1 MIDSKLQIKKLKNR
15 FWINFTL
22 PFAYCVLPTFI
33 FYLSSLNL
41 KAQDTNFVRQA
52 INQLASDNFHGR
64 GYVNK
69 GDAIAAN
76 YLKEFYQKEKL
87 KKFKRS
93 YFQTFTF
100 PINTFPGKTIL
111 VNGRDTLHPGK
122 DFLVAGGSAGIKGFY
137 DIVRIDKEMLD
148 DSIKVQE
155 FKKTKFSDVFVVVD
169 AQGMKSEKEK
179 KIMKSLASNPFNA
192 KGIIMLDDGK
202 LMWSLSQKVSNY
214 TLIEIRSNAW
224 NDSTKQIY
232 INIDQQFN
240 PKHKTNNVIGYIKGT
255 QQPDSFIVF
264 TAHYDHLGRM
274 GQEAVFNGANDN
286 ASGTAML
293 MDLIRYY
300 KKNPPKYSIAF
311 MAFAGEEAGLLGSK
325 FYVNNPLFPI
335 SKIKVL
341 INLDLMGFGEDGIT
355 IVNSEDYPED
365 LELFRKINEKEKLLP
380 AINKRANAKNSD
392 HYPFT
397 EKNVKA
403 FFIYTQGNSKYYHDI
418 YDRAETVPL
427 TKYNEIFKLITTYV
441 TTY

>member
-1 MIDSKLQIKKLKNR
+1 MKDFKLQINKLKNR
-15 FWINFTL
+15 YRINFTL
-22 PFAYCVLPTFI
+22 SFAYWIIPSFV
-33 FYLSSLNL
+33 FYLLSLNT
-41 KAQDTNFVRQA
+41 KAQDTNFVRQV
-52 INQLASDNFHGR
+52 INKLASDNFHGR
-64 GYVNK
+64 GYVNN
-69 GDAIAAN
+69 GDAIAAA
-76 YLKEFYQKEKL
+76 YIKAFYKQQKL

-93 YFQTFTF
+93 YFQSFTF

-111 VNGRDTLHPGK
+111 INGSDTLQPGK

-137 DIVRIDKEMLD
+137 DIVRLDKELLD
-148 DSIKVQE
+148 DSLKVQA
-155 FKKTKFSDVFVVVD
+155 FKQTRFSDVFVVID
-169 AQGMKSEKEK
+169 ARGMKSDKEK

-202 LMWSLSQKVSNY
+202 LMWSLSQKVAGY
-214 TLIEIRSNAW
+214 ALIEVKSNVW

-232 INIDQQFN
+232 VNIDQQFN
-240 PKHKTNNVIGYIKGT
+240 SKHKANNVIGYIKGT

-274 GQEAVFNGANDN
+274 GQNAVFNGANDN

-300 KKNPPKYSIAF
+300 KKNPTKYSIAF

-325 FYVNNPLFPI
+325 YYVNHSLFPYQ
-335 SKIKVL
+335 KIKCL

-355 IVNSEDYPED
+355 IVNSENYPDD
-365 LELFRKINEKEKLLP
+365 LALFREINKKEKLLP
-380 AINKRANAKNSD
+380 SINKRSNAKNSD

-427 TKYNEIFKLITTYV
+427 SKYNEIFKLITTYV
-441 TTY
+441 ATY

>member
-1 MIDSKLQIKKLKNR
+1 MKDFKLQINKLKNR
-15 FWINFTL
+15 YRSNFTL
-22 PFAYCVLPTFI
+22 SFAYCIIPSFV
-33 FYLSSLNL
+33 FYLLSLNT
-41 KAQDTNFVRQA
+41 KAQDTNFVRQV
-52 INQLASDNFHGR
+52 INKLASDNFHGR
-64 GYVNK
+64 GYVNN
-69 GDAIAAN
+69 GDAIAAA
-76 YLKEFYQKEKL
+76 YIKAFYKQQKL

-93 YFQTFTF
+93 YFQSFTF

-111 VNGRDTLHPGK
+111 INGSDTLQPGK

-137 DIVRIDKEMLD
+137 DIVRLDKELLD
-148 DSIKVQE
+148 DSLKVQA
-155 FKKTKFSDVFVVVD
+155 FKQTRFSDVFVVID
-169 AQGMKSEKEK
+169 ARGMKSDKEK

-202 LMWSLSQKVSNY
+202 LMWSLSQKVTGY
-214 TLIEIRSNAW
+214 ALIEVKSNVW

-232 INIDQQFN
+232 VNIDQQFN
-240 PKHKTNNVIGYIKGT
+240 SKHNANNVIGYIKGT

-274 GQEAVFNGANDN
+274 GQDAVFNGANDN

-300 KKNPPKYSIAF
+300 KKNPTKYSIAF

-325 FYVNNPLFPI
+325 YYVNHPLFPYQ
-335 SKIKVL
+335 KIKCL

-355 IVNSEDYPED
+355 IVNSENYPDD
-365 LELFRKINEKEKLLP
+365 LALFREINEKEKLLP
-380 AINKRANAKNSD
+380 SINKRSNAKNSD

-427 TKYNEIFKLITTYV
+427 SKYNEIFKLITTYV
-441 TTY
+441 ATY